1 MAGAT
6 VVGPLLA
13 LCALSVVL
21 LSAASSR
28 FEGATEES
36 RLESTASTALLR
48 DVETLEVLGRRSL
61 DTGAPVASAIE
72 LTVDRIESNLARA
85 ARFDAAAERRSAH
98 EAATAFARAREDLVL
113 GSEAA
118 FVAGVNE
125 VTGATIEI
133 IEDDR
138 ELQAELVR
146 MRDEKRRESLL
157 LSRRGLEPRT
167 RRIRGPPS
175 GAATGDSLQQP
186 GPVAGKQPR
195 RGAAPRP
202 HDGLT
207 GVGNRDLLAER
218 YGHALARAQRGGS
231 PPSLLF
237 VDLDAFKSV
246 NDSLGYARG
255 DELLKSVAGRLQG
268 CVRSVETVARVGGDE
283 FALLVEWA
291 EGQNRST
298 GSATIAERVLESI
311 AVPFEVAGRT
321 LSMTVSIGIAHARA
335 NQAIDQLL
343 RDGDSAMYASKACG
357 PGGYRYFH
365 PKPPAAGRRPARA
378 DSRAASGSCGRELQ
392 CALPADLRSAD
403 RSARRGRGA
412 RPLGAPRAR
421 RGGPG

>member
-146 MRDEKRRESLL
+146 MRDEKRRDSLL
-157 LSRRGLEPRT
+157 LYLAAGL
-167 RRIRGPPS
+167 
-175 GAATGDSLQQP
+175 SLVLA
-186 GPVAGKQPR
+186 GFVAHR
-195 RGAAPRP
+195 
-202 HDGLT
+202 
-207 GVGNRDLLAER
+207 
-218 YGHALARAQRGGS
+218 
-231 PPSLLF
+231 
-237 VDLDAFKSV
+237 
-246 NDSLGYARG
+246 
-255 DELLKSVAGRLQG
+255 
-268 CVRSVETVARVGGDE
+268 VARRLATA
-283 FALLVEWA
+283 FNNLALSQESNRA
-291 EGQNRST
+291 EAQHR
-298 GSATIAERVLESI
+298 AL
-311 AVPFEVAGRT
+311 
-321 LSMTVSIGIAHARA
+321 MTA
-335 NQAIDQLL
+335 
-343 RDGDSAMYASKACG
+343 
-357 PGGYRYFH
+357 
-365 PKPPAAGRRPARA
+365 
-378 DSRAASGSCGRELQ
+378 
-392 CALPADLRSAD
+392 
-403 RSARRGRGA
+403 
-412 RPLGAPRAR
+412 
-421 RGGPG
+421 